1 MIVKVKMP
9 IQIRITPTAELLV
22 KENVLCMPIKY
33 DMQKQRI
40 DLYIIGEGIEFT
52 MSLDE
57 FKTLT
62 EETEGV

>member
-9 IQIRITPTAELLV
+9 IQIRMTPTAELLV

-33 DMQKQRI
+33 DMQKQRVY
-40 DLYIIGEGIEFT
+40 LYIIGEGVEFT

>member
-9 IQIRITPTAELLV
+9 IQIRLTPTSEFMV

-33 DMQKQRI
+33 DMQKQRVN
-40 DLYIIGEGIEFT
+40 LYIIGEGIEFT
-52 MSLDE
+52 MSLYE

>member
-1 MIVKVKMP
+1 MIVKVKVP

-22 KENVLCMPIKY
+22 KEDVLCMPIKY
-33 DMQKQRI
+33 DMQKQRVY
-40 DLYIIGEGIEFT
+40 LYIIGEGIEFT

>member
-1 MIVKVKMP
+1 MVVKVKMP

-22 KENVLCMPIKY
+22 KEDVLCMPIKY
-33 DMQKQRI
+33 DMQKQRVY
-40 DLYIIGEGIEFT
+40 LYIIGEGIEFT

>member
-1 MIVKVKMP
+1 MVVKVKMP